1 MKVFEASEDLMT
13 KAYLVGAGPGDPR
26 LLTVAA
32 LDALRSA
39 EVVLWD
45 RLVGEEILALVNP
58 SAEKIY
64 VGKDAGEQEKAQRTI
79 FDHFEKF
86 AKSERIIVRLK
97 GGDPYI
103 FARGCE
109 EFVNLKKLGYEVEIV
124 PGVSTAIGLPTLVGI
139 PLTAREVSSGF
150 AVLTGHSAKD
160 QLIDW
165 HAYSKID
172 TLVILMAVKERVAIA
187 TALISA
193 GRSSSEP
200 IAFIENGSLA
210 NQRVVRSTLG
220 AMRAGEIEVSSPAVL
235 VVGKVS
241 AMPSSDSALSSS
253 KSPSPSSELFQVE
266 ERASAAEQSS
276 GGPTTRI
283 GSKPV
288 IEIEY
293 CPKCRWLLR
302 CSWMAQELLTTFEA
316 ELGGVSLKPSEV
328 SGVFEVRV
336 DGRTVWSRAAQ
347 GRFPDIKELKKVVRD
362 VAAPDKNL
370 GHSDR

>member
-1 MKVFEASEDLMT
+1 MT

-39 EVVLWD
+39 DVVLWD

-64 VGKDAGEQEKAQRTI
+64 VGKEAGEQEKAQRTI

-86 AKSERIIVRLK
+86 ARSERTIVRLK

-109 EFVNLKKLGYEVEIV
+109 EFANLKKLGYEVEIV

-139 PLTAREVSSGF
+139 PLTARDVSSGF
-150 AVLTGHSAKD
+150 AVLTGHSSKD
-160 QLIDW
+160 QVIDW

-172 TLVILMAVKERVAIA
+172 TLVILMSVKERVRIA
-187 TALISA
+187 EALISA
-193 GRSSSEP
+193 GRSSTEP

-220 AMRAGEIEVSSPAVL
+220 AMSAGEVEVSSPAVL

-241 AMPSSDSALSSS
+241 ALPASEQFQKRGSATSDPTTNLPTNPVS
-253 KSPSPSSELFQVE
+253 KSV
-266 ERASAAEQSS
+266 
-276 GGPTTRI
+276 
-283 GSKPV
+283 V
-288 IEIEY
+288 EIEY

-302 CSWMAQELLTTFEA
+302 SSWMAQELLTTFEA

-328 SGVFEVRV
+328 SGAFEVRV
-336 DGRTVWSRAAQ
+336 DGATVWSRTAQ

-370 GHSDR
+370 GHSDK